1 MSADP
6 AAILEHLDAEL
17 EVEEGNKALIYDDAT
32 GKTFVKGM
40 TLAGNLSVGIG
51 INLMVPFDPAELA
64 FLEKNRIGKTRAGLL
79 IIPWYAELDAVR
91 QVALADIA
99 YNIGVHGLLGW
110 PHFLSFMAKK
120 DYPAAVA
127 EIKSNALWISQVK
140 PARAGRLETMIQT
153 GQWPP
158 DIVVLGAAPA

>member
-1 MSADP
+1 MSTPLDH
-6 AAILEHLDAEL
+6 LEAEL
-17 EVEEGNKALIYDDAT
+17 EVEEGVRPLIYDDAT

-40 TLAGNLSVGIG
+40 TLMGNLSAGIG

-64 FLEKNRIGKTRAGLL
+64 FLERNRIAKTQAGLAV
-79 IIPWYAELDAVR
+79 IPWYADLDAVR

-127 EIKSNALWISQVK
+127 EIKSDKLWVSQVK
-140 PARAGRLETMIQT
+140 AARAGRLETMILT
-153 GQWPP
+153 GAWPP
-158 DIVVLGAAPA
+158 DIVVPGARA

>member
-1 MSADP
+1 MMATEAD
-6 AAILEHLDAEL
+6 HLDDEL
-17 EVEEGNKALIYDDAT
+17 AVEEGNRNLIYDDAT

-40 TLAGNLSVGIG
+40 TLVGNLSVGIG
-51 INLMVPFDPAELA
+51 LNLMIPFDPIELT
-64 FLEKNRIGKTRAGLL
+64 FLENNRIGKVQAGLL
-79 IIPWYAELDAVR
+79 VIPWYAALDPVR

-110 PHFLSFMAKK
+110 PRFLSFMAKK

-127 EIKSNALWISQVK
+127 EVKSDVLWTSQVG
-140 PARAGRLETMIQT
+140 ATRSQRLETMILT

-158 DIVVLGAAPA
+158 DVKV

>member
-1 MSADP
+1 MSTPAD
-6 AAILEHLDAEL
+6 HLDAEL
-17 EVEEGNKALIYDDAT
+17 EVEEGNKLLIYDDAT

-40 TLAGNLSVGIG
+40 TLIGNLSVGIG
-51 INLMVPFDPAELA
+51 INLMLPFDPLELR
-64 FLEKNRIGKTRAGLL
+64 FLENNRISKVQAGLL
-79 IIPWYAELDAVR
+79 VIPWYAALDPVR

-127 EIKSNALWISQVK
+127 EIRSDKLWISQVG
-140 PARAGRLETMIQT
+140 PTRSGRLETMIET

-158 DIVVLGAAPA
+158 DIVVKGAAT